1 MRATRSLPTCMLA
14 TSTQRY
20 AYAARWPDTHG
31 SYMRMR
37 AVLLPA
43 AAQLCSVFGRC
54 VGMSLASCM
63 VDESGFRSSAPAVL
77 GRSKSVCKRT
87 QAMEKWSSTEIM
99 FSTESVLCARCC
111 RSMRLTLLVSLVAL
125 GPSAASRS
133 CGLETRSSG
142 GGAGTAALLPLW

>member
-1 MRATRSLPTCMLA
+1 MLLLLQRMETEGVALVVVEVTGTGAILAATMRATHSLPTCMLA

-37 AVLLPA
+37 AVLLLA

-77 GRSKSVCKRT
+77 GRSKSV
-87 QAMEKWSSTEIM
+87 
-99 FSTESVLCARCC
+99 
-111 RSMRLTLLVSLVAL
+111 
-125 GPSAASRS
+125 
-133 CGLETRSSG
+133 
-142 GGAGTAALLPLW
+142 